1 MLIRER
7 RIQGPL
13 WSLYPTLPAPSP
25 RSRLRRR
32 LPLPKVA
39 HLDFRVLPEYIL
51 EDIIDYLFFVVRY
64 AIVLLTT
71 NNSSILLDMGHPASS

>member
-1 MLIRER
+1 MLIQER
-7 RIQGPL
+7 RIQSPL
-13 WSLYPTLPAPSP
+13 WSLYLSLPVPFP

-32 LPLPKVA
+32 LPLPKEA

-64 AIVLLTT
+64 AIVL
-71 NNSSILLDMGHPASS
+71 